1 MSIDS
6 PATSLSSGSSQVR
19 RSTRLAYVAAVLLF
33 VATAAIF
40 LMFSSQKLLWNDE
53 IFVLWTDSVPSV
65 AQLVQIQLAYPISL
79 DPIVYHAA
87 AHAMIGVFGASALAI
102 RLPSMLGFLVMEIC
116 LFFYMRRVAG
126 VRAGF
131 FALTFLII
139 SPSLAYAV
147 EGRPYGM
154 MLGMFGVAMVSWQAA
169 VRGDPR
175 RSLALISLALAVALA
190 INTHYYG
197 VLLLV
202 PLCVAE
208 SWRSLQRR
216 SIDGQVIASIGIG
229 AAGCLVEIPFFKAA
243 KEFRAHIYDP
253 GLEPQ
258 RVVRAY
264 FSILP
269 GSSLQ
274 VHHVHSMA
282 VLYGLMALCLSVV
295 LVRGLRRRLL
305 DAEVVF
311 LFAVAALPTVGYL
324 LAVIVTHT
332 FEPRYVIATVIG
344 LAGLIGLGAQSIIT
358 RIRGEVAVLA
368 VVGVIFVVSGGHL
381 VYSQMKYTKQ
391 VIAQMRVPPEV
402 GREVAASASGK
413 LYFQDILAY
422 SVATVYERDASL
434 RSRLVLVF
442 SRDQELRWKN
452 VDTLS
457 LTAEHLLKFRKD
469 LGIVSYES
477 LVAQPGDAVFMVDR
491 GRHEW
496 LEQAFAASHAQVNV
510 LRESLGKRAEV
521 VRFVSLTS
529 TRRDLAQ
536 LR

>member
-1 MSIDS
+1 MPMNS
-6 PATSLSSGSSQVR
+6 PATSSSSDPVKLSRG
-19 RSTRLAYVAAVLLF
+19 TRLAYVAAVLLF

-40 LMFSSQKLLWNDE
+40 LMWSSQKLLWNDE
-53 IFVLWTDSVPSV
+53 IFELWTDSVPSA
-65 AQLVQIQLAYPISL
+65 AQVVQIQLAYPILL

-87 AHAMIGVFGASALAI
+87 AHVMIGVFGASALAI

-126 VRAGF
+126 VRAGV

-139 SPSLAYAV
+139 SPSLGYAV

-175 RSLALISLALAVALA
+175 RSLALISLALALALA

-202 PLCVAE
+202 PLCIAE

-216 SIDGQVIASIGIG
+216 SIDGPVIASIALG

-243 KEFRAHIYDP
+243 KEFRTHIWDP
-253 GLEPQ
+253 ALEPQ

-264 FSILP
+264 FSVLP
-269 GSSLQ
+269 PVGHLNNL
-274 VHHVHSMA
+274 VYG
-282 VLYGLMALCLSVV
+282 VLALCLIVV
-295 LVRGLRRRLL
+295 LVRGMRRRLL
-305 DAEVVF
+305 NAEVVF
-311 LFAVAALPTVGYL
+311 LFAIAALPTVGYL
-324 LAVIVTHT
+324 LAVFVTHT
-332 FEPRYVIATVIG
+332 FEARYVIGTVIG
-344 LAGLIGLGAQSIIT
+344 LAGLIGLGAQSVMT
-358 RIRGEVAVLA
+358 RIRSEVAVLT
-368 VVGVIFVVSGGHL
+368 VVGVILVVSGGHRI
-381 VYSQMKYTKQ
+381 YSQMKYTKH

-422 SVATVYERDASL
+422 SVATVYERDASV

-452 VDTLS
+452 IDSLS

-491 GRHEW
+491 GGLEW
-496 LEQAFAASHAQVNV
+496 LEQAFAASHAQVSV
-510 LRESLGKRAEV
+510 LCESLGQRAEV
-521 VRFVSLTS
+521 VRFVH
-529 TRRDLAQ
+529 
-536 LR
+536 